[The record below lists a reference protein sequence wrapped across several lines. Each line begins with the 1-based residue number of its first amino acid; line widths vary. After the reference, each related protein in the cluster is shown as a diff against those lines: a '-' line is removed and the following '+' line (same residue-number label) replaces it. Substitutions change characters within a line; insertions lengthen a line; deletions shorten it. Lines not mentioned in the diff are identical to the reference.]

1 MYWPFLIL
9 LAAVVLLIMEAFV
22 PSGGVLGVMSATAFV
37 AAICAAF
44 AYGGLKLGTAFMAV
58 TALVIPVLIYALI
71 KVWPM
76 TPFGK
81 RILIQPP
88 ESSQV
93 LPQLHRDRQQL
104 VGQHGVAISPLLP
117 AGAIRIGG
125 RTLDA
130 ISDGMTIE
138 KGTPVE
144 IIAVRNN
151 SLVVRPA
158 TAPHQAASADA
169 AQAGPL
175 NAVIPDPFDDS
186 LS

>member
-9 LAAVVLLIMEAFV
+9 LAAVVLLVMEAFV
-22 PSGGVLGVMSATAFV
+22 PSGGVLGVLSATAFI

-44 AYGGLKLGTAFMAV
+44 AYGGLKLGTAFMGA
-58 TALVIPVLIYALI
+58 TATLIPVLIYLLI
-71 KVWPM
+71 KLWPM

-88 ESSQV
+88 ESSQL
-93 LPQLHRDRQQL
+93 LPQAHRDRQRL
-104 VGQHGVAISPLLP
+104 VGQRGVAISPLLP
-117 AGAIRIGG
+117 AGAIRIAG
-125 RTLDA
+125 RNLDA

-158 TAPHQAASADA
+158 TTPHQTPSDVVAE
-169 AQAGPL
+169 GPL